1 MASGLVINYE
11 YDGDKHTEVFTAS
24 RVRIGFNEDC
34 DLRLRPASAAP
45 FSASGQPLL
54 ELERFNGE
62 YRITRFDA
70 QPDLTLNQ
78 RLLVADHLTSELG
91 EHAGE
96 LIIKDSDEIHFP
108 SLALVF
114 RFYPLTSTQTAVV
127 RRSANENNANT
138 LVAPR
143 QNTYV
148 APFIENAT
156 LESAATAR
164 RDDAKVFLR
173 EFTRE
178 LMREISPLTKIGIF
192 LIAALLVTSVFY
204 LGAAMQRT
212 VKQSRDQIYDIN
224 QQMTQMQARIATTG
238 DMMQSIDE
246 NNEQIRSAL
255 SPAVKVFSDYGN
267 GVCLISGTYMFVD
280 TQSGKALRYAAVE
293 RDDEGVPLPLDAGG
307 GATLTATG
315 SGSIAYFDF
324 VGTGFHVGDG
334 YILTNRHVAAEPWT
348 ADERAQILQG
358 STGGRPRLTKLVAY
372 FPNRRTP
379 VTLRLRQAST
389 REDIAVC
396 TMDDSEVAK
405 DIPVLP
411 LDVDAKQS
419 AVGTEVVMMGFPSG
433 PERLLAVLP
442 DDESR
447 AARARYSSSLEKLL
461 NHLAGRSLVTP
472 LTTRGTITDL
482 HARRIVYD
490 ARTAEGGSGAPLF
503 GIQNRVIG
511 INFAV
516 FTENTASNLAVP
528 VRFAVP
534 TLKQAGWTS
543 PESDADKQAT
553 PASVTGEPAPA
564 NANANARPADGAT
577 SSR

>member
-1 MASGLVINYE
+1 MASGLVINFE
-11 YDGDKHTEVFTAS
+11 YDGEKHTEVFTAS
-24 RVRIGFNEDC
+24 RVRIGFGEDC

-45 FSASGQPLL
+45 FYVSGQPLL

-70 QPDLTLNQ
+70 QPDLMFNQ
-78 RLLVADHLTSELG
+78 RLLVADHLTSDLS

-108 SLALVF
+108 SHALVF
-114 RFYPLTSTQTAVV
+114 RFYPLSSTQTAVV
-127 RRSANENNANT
+127 RRSASENNT
-138 LVAPR
+138 LSAPR
-143 QNTYV
+143 QSAYV
-148 APFIENAT
+148 APFIENAA

-224 QQMTQMQARIATTG
+224 QQMTQLQARIDTTG

-280 TQSGKALRYAAVE
+280 SQTGKSLRYAAVE
-293 RDDEGVPLPLDAGG
+293 RDDEGVPLPVDAAG
-307 GATLTATG
+307 GATLTANG

-334 YILTNRHVAAEPWT
+334 YVLTNRHVAAEPWT

-358 STGGRPRLTKLVAY
+358 STNGRPRLTKLVAY

-396 TMDDSEVAK
+396 TIEDAEVAK

-447 AARARYSSSLEKLL
+447 TARARYSSSLEKLL
-461 NHLAGRSLVTP
+461 NYLAGRSLVTP

-534 TLKQAGWTS
+534 TLQQAGWTL

-553 PASVTGEPAPA
+553 PASVNADRAPA
-564 NANANARPADGAT
+564 NANTNARPADAKS